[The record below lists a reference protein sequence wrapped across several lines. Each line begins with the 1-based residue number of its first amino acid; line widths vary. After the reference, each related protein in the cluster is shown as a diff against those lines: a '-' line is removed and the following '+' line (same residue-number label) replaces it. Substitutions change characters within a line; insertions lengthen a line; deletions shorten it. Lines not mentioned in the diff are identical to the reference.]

1 MTKNNS
7 LLKKCHDP
15 SQDDGDRFVGI
26 KYKDS
31 DIHVYFPLGYKLS
44 DNDNEVRKDIIR
56 LLNILHK
63 FDKKERVIPIKKYDK
78 PQSVFPLNA
87 YLEVIRYYMENG
99 YYIETE
105 PVYKTRDRGK
115 INWPKTIKNQ
125 KPTLQKNSKGL
136 YIPVYTDFTVRESNP
151 NDNKEITYINQLCV
165 YESFEKLGW
174 IFTSYMPP
182 KPAGYKETKRNEE
195 EYKENKGKLDNRSQ
209 TKRFLIILQKKL
221 SNTNN
226 DKKKILF
233 QSMIDMLKYM
243 EFNSDINNFF
253 FGTETFENIWE
264 RLIDK
269 AFGIED
275 KNKYFPKTEWHLLYG
290 KDHNFKPLEP
300 DTIMIYEDK
309 IYVIDAKY
317 YRYGKT
323 GNPDHLPSTSSINK
337 QITYGEYVKEKK
349 GKDPFNAF
357 LMPYNMHEN
366 PFELNGEF
374 ATIGEAISKW
384 KSGNNKYEHI
394 QGILVD
400 TRFLMHNYE
409 NKKSNIIKLAKSIE
423 DSFQRNK
430 SQPD

>member
-1 MTKNNS
+1 M
-7 LLKKCHDP
+7 
-15 SQDDGDRFVGI
+15 
-26 KYKDS
+26 
-31 DIHVYFPLGYKLS
+31 
-44 DNDNEVRKDIIR
+44 
-56 LLNILHK
+56 
-63 FDKKERVIPIKKYDK
+63 
-78 PQSVFPLNA
+78 
-87 YLEVIRYYMENG
+87 
-99 YYIETE
+99 
-105 PVYKTRDRGK
+105 
-115 INWPKTIKNQ
+115 
-125 KPTLQKNSKGL
+125 
-136 YIPVYTDFTVRESNP
+136 
-151 NDNKEITYINQLCV
+151 
-165 YESFEKLGW
+165 
-174 IFTSYMPP
+174 
-182 KPAGYKETKRNEE
+182 
-195 EYKENKGKLDNRSQ
+195 
-209 TKRFLIILQKKL
+209 
-221 SNTNN
+221 
-226 DKKKILF
+226 
-233 QSMIDMLKYM
+233 
-243 EFNSDINNFF
+243 
-253 FGTETFENIWE
+253 
-264 RLIDK
+264 
-269 AFGIED
+269 
-275 KNKYFPKTEWHLLYG
+275 LYG